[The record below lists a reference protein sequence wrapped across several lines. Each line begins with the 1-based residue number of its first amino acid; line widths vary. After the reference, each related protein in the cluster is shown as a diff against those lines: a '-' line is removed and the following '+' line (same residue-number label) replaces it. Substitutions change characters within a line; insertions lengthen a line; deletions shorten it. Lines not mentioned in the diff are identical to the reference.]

1 MGKTFILLLRKVMI
15 MEIFRYILYLS
26 LFLTGMQTHAAV
38 QTVNPI
44 VNPTPFTADSIQIL
58 HTLFHAQY
66 SLLLILLVIGV
77 IWGLLWRRRTHIEDI
92 GWIIV
97 IITLSMGF
105 ACVLLRVKLGT

>member
-1 MGKTFILLLRKVMI
+1 

-26 LFLTGMQTHAAV
+26 LFLIGIDAHAAE
-38 QTVNPI
+38 QTSPV
-44 VNPTPFTADSIQIL
+44 TAFTENSVHIL
-58 HTLFHAQY
+58 NSMFNAQY
-66 SLLLILLVIGV
+66 SLLLILLVIGC
-77 IWGLLWRRRTHIEDI
+77 IWGLLWRRRFYVEDI